1 MTGVEGN
8 LLINYAI
15 IDEDFYSSSINL
27 LVVLV
32 TIAIFALLL
41 WVFISIRKEYQR
53 ILEFLNLKF

>member
-41 WVFISIRKEYQR
+41 WVSISIRKEYQR